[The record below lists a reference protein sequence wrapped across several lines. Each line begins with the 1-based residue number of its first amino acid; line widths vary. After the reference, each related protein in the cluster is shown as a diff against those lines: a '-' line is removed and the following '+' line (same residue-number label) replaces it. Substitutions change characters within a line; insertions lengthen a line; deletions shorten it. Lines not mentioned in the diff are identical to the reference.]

1 MNMDALRMIGS
12 LVLVFGLL
20 GAVLWGLK
28 RLQQLQTRPGQLGAR
43 RLQVLES
50 HSVGPRQKIALVRVG
65 AHEVLVGVSPGQIT
79 ALGQWPVEVVDGE
92 PAPLPAPSFLQ
103 EMRRAL

>member
-28 RLQQLQTRPGQLGAR
+28 RLQLQTRPGQPGAR

-50 HSVGPRQKIALVRVG
+50 HSVGPRQKLALVRVG

-92 PAPLPAPSFLQ
+92 PAPWPAPSFLQ

>member
-1 MNMDALRMIGS
+1 MNMDALRMMGS

-28 RLQQLQTRPGQLGAR
+28 RLQLQNRPGQPGAR

-50 HSVGPRQKIALVRVG
+50 HSVGPRQKLALVRVG

-92 PAPLPAPSFLQ
+92 AAPVPAPSFLQ

>member
-1 MNMDALRMIGS
+1 MDALRMIGS
-12 LVLVFGLL
+12 LVLVFVLL

-28 RLQQLQTRPGQLGAR
+28 RLQLQTRPGQPGAR

-65 AHEVLVGVSPGQIT
+65 THEVLVGVSPGQIT
-79 ALGQWPVEVVDGE
+79 ALGQWPVEVLDGE
-92 PAPLPAPSFLQ
+92 AAPLPAPSFLQ

>member
-12 LVLVFGLL
+12 LVVVFGLL

-28 RLQQLQTRPGQLGAR
+28 RLQLQTRPGQPGAR

-79 ALGQWPVEVVDGE
+79 ALGQWPVDAEAGDA
-92 PAPLPAPSFLQ
+92 PPLPAPSFLQ
-103 EMRRAL
+103 EVRRAL

>member
-28 RLQQLQTRPGQLGAR
+28 RLQLQTRPGQPGAR

-50 HSVGPRQKIALVRVG
+50 HSVGPRQKLALVRVG

-79 ALGQWPVEVVDGE
+79 ALGQWPVDVVDSE
-92 PAPLPAPSFLQ
+92 SEPLPTPSFLQ